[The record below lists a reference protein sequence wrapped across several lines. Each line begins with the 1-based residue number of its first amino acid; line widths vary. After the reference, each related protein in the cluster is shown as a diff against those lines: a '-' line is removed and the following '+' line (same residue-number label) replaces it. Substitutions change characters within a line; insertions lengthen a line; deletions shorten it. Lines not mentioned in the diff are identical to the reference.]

1 MTMIVIAL
9 PFYSILDYY
18 SVFFFL
24 AEAGMC
30 SLVDVLFSSEPL
42 FNPAS

>member
-18 SVFFFL
+18 SVFFL